1 LAHKI
6 FHLII
11 IHLKKKDMAIKK
23 VWIEEGCTACELC
36 VDICPDVFEMA
47 DDTAVVK
54 NNADLSKNKDD
65 IKEAAS
71 SCPVEVIQYEE

>member
-1 LAHKI
+1 
-6 FHLII
+6 
-11 IHLKKKDMAIKK
+11 MALQK

-47 DDTAVVK
+47 DDTAIVK
-54 NNADLSKNKDD
+54 NDADLGVNKDCV
-65 IKEAAS
+65 KEAAA

>member
-1 LAHKI
+1 
-6 FHLII
+6 
-11 IHLKKKDMAIKK
+11 MALKK

-54 NNADLSKNKDD
+54 DD
-65 IKEAAS
+65 VSLGDYEDSIKEAAD